1 MRTMPPDLL
10 PIFRTNLQAE
20 LLAALFL
27 GDDEAATATDLVERT
42 SGPVAS
48 VYRELARLVD
58 AGLIER
64 ERERRGAG
72 FRPAKTSPLYEPMR
86 ELLERTMAVEP
97 QLTRALTTLD
107 GIETAAIFGSWAAR
121 KPGGDSDIDLLVVG
135 DMDRDELLARVKRIE
150 HLAGREIDVTAY
162 RADEFARRRDE
173 GSGFLRTVLRGPLI
187 ELVGKVA

>member
-1 MRTMPPDLL
+1 MRTTPPDLL

-27 GDDEAATATDLVERT
+27 GDDEATPASELVERT
-42 SGPVAS
+42 SAPAAS
-48 VYRELARLVD
+48 VYRELTRLVD

-72 FRPAKTSPLYEPMR
+72 FRPAKDSPLYEPLR

-97 QLTRALTTLD
+97 QLTRALATID
-107 GIETAAIFGSWAAR
+107 EIEAAAIFGSWAAR
-121 KPGGDSDIDLLVVG
+121 KPSGGSDIDLLVVG
-135 DMDRDELLARVKRIE
+135 NVDRDELLARVKKIERI
-150 HLAGREIDVTAY
+150 AGREIDVTAY

>member
-1 MRTMPPDLL
+1 MRTTPPDLL
-10 PIFRTNLQAE
+10 PIFRTDLQAE

-27 GDDEAATATDLVERT
+27 GDDEATPAGELVERT
-42 SGPVAS
+42 SAPAAS
-48 VYRELARLVD
+48 VYRELGRLVD

-64 ERERRGAG
+64 ERETRGAG
-72 FRPAKTSPLYEPMR
+72 FRPAKDSPLYEPML

-97 QLTRALTTLD
+97 RLTRALTTID
-107 GIETAAIFGSWAAR
+107 GIDAAAIFGSWAAR
-121 KPGGDSDIDLLVVG
+121 KPSGGSDIDLLVVG
-135 DMDRDELLARVKRIE
+135 NMDRDELLACVKKIERI
-150 HLAGREIDVTAY
+150 AGREIDVTAY

>member
-1 MRTMPPDLL
+1 MRTTPPDLL

-27 GDDEAATATDLVERT
+27 DDDAATPAGELVERT
-42 SGPVAS
+42 ASPAAS
-48 VYRELARLVD
+48 VYRELTRLVD

-72 FRPAKTSPLYEPMR
+72 FRPAKGSPLYEPMR

-97 QLTRALTTLD
+97 QLTRALATIE
-107 GIETAAIFGSWAAR
+107 GIDAAAIFGSWAAR
-121 KPGGDSDIDLLVVG
+121 KPGGGSDIDLLVVG
-135 DMDRDELLARVKRIE
+135 NVDRDELLAHVKKIERV
-150 HLAGREIDVTAY
+150 AGREIDVTAY
-162 RADEFARRRDE
+162 GREEYERRLGE